1 MKIHKPFIVV
11 LSLCAALVSQHSK
24 ALDAPVGVR
33 PCCAFGQDLKT
44 ELLGVPIPFFSVE
57 NIVDASRL
65 GKHIYNDGSQN
76 VIASLLGLGDESNGL
91 IYTVK
96 GGFIDTAHVRDTA
109 DFTYYLYQQIRQHL
123 GSHYRIIL
131 PTELRAR
138 HIRLQESKQV
148 LTNKEKQSLSLELAA
163 LLAFRLA
170 QWHEIA
176 QWFGYESII
185 GFPEYV
191 SAFSPEDLYSNMLGA
206 ITAKQVLEQQPDL
219 SPSDFSQAMTDA
231 FNDQLQQLG
240 SVSAEETKR
249 HIQQLNGQWWDHNT
263 RLPQKWVVLKRD
275 YQLGLTRYPNGVKN
289 GIPLSLSTQLS
300 NGDDN
305 SVWAELYLHNVG
317 NEETFY
323 ALPHELKNNMVWQP
337 AQFQQ
342 LANFAKQ
349 QDHKERGKSTQ
360 VVKEKVSKYSLTTK
374 YL

>member
-11 LSLCAALVSQHSK
+11 LSLCAALVSPHSK

-109 DFTYYLYQQIRQHL
+109 DFTYYLYQQIYQHL
-123 GSHYRIIL
+123 GSDYRITL
-131 PTELRAR
+131 PTELRKR
-138 HIRLQESKQV
+138 FIKLNKSKQT
-148 LTNKEKQSLSLELAA
+148 LTYRERQSISIELAA

-176 QWFGYESII
+176 QWFGYESIV
-185 GFPEYV
+185 GFPELV

-206 ITAKQVLEQQPDL
+206 ITAKQVLEQQPNL
-219 SPSDFSQAMTDA
+219 SPSGFSQAMTDA
-231 FNDQLQQLG
+231 FKEQLQQLG

-300 NGDDN
+300 NGDN
-305 SVWAELYLHNVG
+305 NGVWAELYLHNVG
-317 NEETFY
+317 NEEMFNR
-323 ALPHELKNNMVWQP
+323 LPPALKNTMIWQP
-337 AQFQQ
+337 TQFQQ

-349 QDHKERGKSTQ
+349 QDHEERGKSTQ
-360 VVKEKVSKYSLTTK
+360 VVED
-374 YL
+374 

>member
-1 MKIHKPFIVV
+1 MKIHAPFIAG
-11 LSLCAALVSQHSK
+11 LSLCALLVSPYSK

-44 ELLGVPIPFFSVE
+44 ELLGMPIPFFSVE

-76 VIASLLGLGDESNGL
+76 VISSLLGLGDESNGL
-91 IYTVK
+91 IFTSK

-138 HIRLQESKQV
+138 HIRLQENKQV

-249 HIQQLNGQWWDHNT
+249 NIQQLNGQWWDHNT

-300 NGDDN
+300 NGDNN

-317 NEETFY
+317 NEETLY

-360 VVKEKVSKYSLTTK
+360 VVK
-374 YL
+374 